1 MSENRVRRFK
11 SFYSHHSFSTDK
23 IDDLLSSIDFKVKR
37 TKTLKGHKIS
47 EFSEHDEIEEDDEK
61 NEYTIVKHITNKIPI
76 LKDNEFEQ
84 LKVEVKPIID
94 KYENYYNEYINKQ
107 DSKEETQI
115 KNEIITTTK
124 TEKKIINLGGK
135 SGDELSISNSFN
147 NNSININ
154 DSINNNNEHN
164 IKNEDIKKKLF
175 EENDNI
181 NIMNYDRKNKEDL
194 WIFFAKKLIIQY
206 NQRYKEFRKI
216 VINALKKKYEKKIN
230 ILLNLS
236 NKKENANSNKG
247 EIIKENILNLKIN
260 ENISRDSDN
269 EIKHRKKKRKKRIE
283 SEDEEENEEIENQEE
298 YNVIKEKKIKESNYI
313 EEKEKENNEN
323 MEIEEND
330 EIQKNEFGTNIDIIN
345 KEPLINLMNENEIID
360 EINLYDKQNK
370 FNEKYYITEIETKN
384 ITTKLR
390 KRKKR
395 VRRASALRQKL
406 KDNFIN
412 LVKKYEEKEKIEDE
426 KKEEEES
433 EESEDE
439 EYEEE
444 EDENEEQ
451 ENNEHNIINIKKETE
466 NIKYNKDEEKK
477 MNEIEIDKEENN
489 NKDIIRN
496 KNKGKEDIEIEINE
510 NIIKEE
516 EINDQNAKRKN
527 IKGENVIINQKEI
540 IEVANKE
547 KENNKNKDI

>member
-1 MSENRVRRFK
+1 MSSQKDNISEKGKEEKQSENKIEIKTIINKEYKSEKEPNYSEMEIEEIENIKNSNINNSPNIVTKTEQHEQIITHKISPTVYTTHTTTVISNPPKKKEKIIKQIEYKTTVGNNQNIEGFPFVKDKLKEIFGESNKDQGNKNIIIEKSHQIITNNIKDSNNDKINSNNNGQKEVYKRSIIKGNIYNKKNNLKNNNENINQEIITKTEKIIINSPQNIITKQHYYIEKGDDNKNDNKIENKNDNFQIEKKISYDNNNIDIFNSINSNSFLDNSSQKFDYSDMSENRVRRFK

-84 LKVEVKPIID
+84 LKIEIKPIID
-94 KYENYYNEYINKQ
+94 KYENNYNEYINKQ

-115 KNEIITTTK
+115 KKEIITTTK

-154 DSINNNNEHN
+154 DSINNNNENN

-194 WIFFAKKLIIQY
+194 WRFFSKKLIIQY

-260 ENISRDSDN
+260 ENI
-269 EIKHRKKKRKKRIE
+269 
-283 SEDEEENEEIENQEE
+283 
-298 YNVIKEKKIKESNYI
+298 
-313 EEKEKENNEN
+313 
-323 MEIEEND
+323 
-330 EIQKNEFGTNIDIIN
+330 
-345 KEPLINLMNENEIID
+345 
-360 EINLYDKQNK
+360 
-370 FNEKYYITEIETKN
+370 
-384 ITTKLR
+384 
-390 KRKKR
+390 
-395 VRRASALRQKL
+395 
-406 KDNFIN
+406 
-412 LVKKYEEKEKIEDE
+412 
-426 KKEEEES
+426 
-433 EESEDE
+433 
-439 EYEEE
+439 
-444 EDENEEQ
+444 
-451 ENNEHNIINIKKETE
+451 
-466 NIKYNKDEEKK
+466 
-477 MNEIEIDKEENN
+477 
-489 NKDIIRN
+489 
-496 KNKGKEDIEIEINE
+496 
-510 NIIKEE
+510 
-516 EINDQNAKRKN
+516 
-527 IKGENVIINQKEI
+527 
-540 IEVANKE
+540 
-547 KENNKNKDI
+547 